1 MVKLAGNQLTMD
13 YLEENGFNEPILV
26 LKKDGLGM
34 SMPAPTFYVSDVE
47 NYVGM
52 ATASRLRTS
61 EFFSLFLHLNLYL
74 IYIKVNTEYI

>member
-1 MVKLAGNQLTMD
+1 MYFLVNRNLLLCPSSEEVVVKLAGNQLTMD

-52 ATASRLRTS
+52 ATSS
-61 EFFSLFLHLNLYL
+61 HL
-74 IYIKVNTEYI
+74 